1 MDNTERLDAIMLGWL
16 AREARFSIY
25 VYFAP
30 KTPIGYQVNR
40 MVVLTK
46 RKEPLFMEWMKNK
59 HGIDTRKIQKN
70 ETIQQVIDILMP
82 VRELVYDQRGL
93 MRMQY
98 VLNEYPRR
106 WKHDDVLRLVT
117 DMDTPK
123 NDSPFIYLGD
133 STNGDGIPMA

>member
-1 MDNTERLDAIMLGWL
+1 
-16 AREARFSIY
+16 
-25 VYFAP
+25 
-30 KTPIGYQVNR
+30 
-40 MVVLTK
+40 
-46 RKEPLFMEWMKNK
+46 MEWMKNK

>member
-1 MDNTERLDAIMLGWL
+1 MDNSERLDSIMLGWL

-40 MVVLTK
+40 MVILTK
-46 RKEPLFMEWMKNK
+46 RKEPLFMEWMKAR
-59 HGIDTRKIQKN
+59 HGIDARKIQKN
-70 ETIQQVIDILMP
+70 DTIQQVIDILMP
-82 VRELVYDQRGL
+82 VRELVYDQQGL

-98 VLNEYPRR
+98 ILNEYPRR
-106 WKHDDVLRLVT
+106 WKHDDVERLVI

-123 NDSPFIYLGD
+123 NDSPFICLAD
-133 STNGDGIPMA
+133 TTIGDGNSMA